1 MAPGGWLPSHPRH
14 RRGWGPELAPPS
26 AMQPAANQITTKVRE
41 PDPARAGAPLL
52 RKGGLLAMPK
62 HVMTPVFALLVSFLA
77 LDVLTLVVPF
87 FVYRYTDN
95 VWGSAERME
104 FLAKA
109 MASGLAFGFVASV
122 AAERRNRSPWAFLLG
137 HAGFWLAL
145 LLALAGWALAH
156 PQAAPLIAVAAGF
169 AGCPHALGLPSRPSP
184 APPPVTGLLRG
195 LCVLTGHC
203 GNIWFGIA
211 LMATIAVSVGAGTI
225 IESMYTARAAQ
236 HYVYRSPWFC

>member
-77 LDVLTLVVPF
+77 LDVLTIVVPF
-87 FVYRYTDN
+87 FVFRFTDN
-95 VWGSAERME
+95 VWGSPERME

-109 MASGLAFGFVASV
+109 MASGLAFGLVASV
-122 AAERRNRSPWAFLLG
+122 AAERRNHSPWGFLLG
-137 HAGFWLAL
+137 HAGFWLAV
-145 LLALAGWALAH
+145 LLALVNFDLEH
-156 PQAAPLIAVAAGF
+156 PQAAPLIVVLTGF
-169 AGCPHALGLPSRPSP
+169 VGCILVLVMTSRRAREPR
-184 APPPVTGLLRG
+184 PVRGLLRA
-195 LCVLTGHC
+195 LCTLTGHC

-211 LMATIAVSVGAGTI
+211 L
-225 IESMYTARAAQ
+225 
-236 HYVYRSPWFC
+236 